1 MPRGDRLEILP
12 RSPREREHVS
22 QPRYLFVPAEVLSAP
37 SPERRVSWRAA
48 QGGNSANGVA
58 WRLLG
63 GNNHELGRSIPAYGS
78 LDEAIHAVAQLRAK
92 LDDAVASVAP
102 SAVTSR
108 WGWRLTI
115 DSVDVAASGRWYQ
128 REREARYN
136 LEQFRISAPEAQ
148 VASALGSRSRLKPTA
163 LSQRARAEVARLEQ
177 QGIAI
182 QGSRTAGVT
191 P

>member
-1 MPRGDRLEILP
+1 
-12 RSPREREHVS
+12 
-22 QPRYLFVPAEVLSAP
+22 VLSAP

-63 GNNHELGRSIPAYGS
+63 GNNHELGRSIPAYRS
-78 LDEAIHAVAQLRAK
+78 LEEAIAAVADLRAS
-92 LDDAVASVAP
+92 LEDCAAFVAP

-108 WGWRLTI
+108 WGWRLVTNN
-115 DSVDVAASGRWYQ
+115 VDVAASGRWYQ

-136 LEQFRISAPEAQ
+136 LEQFMLAAPQAQ
-148 VASALGSRSRLKPTA
+148 VTSSLGSRSRLKPTA

-177 QGIAI
+177 QSIAL
-182 QGSRTAGVT
+182 QSPHAAGAT

>member
-1 MPRGDRLEILP
+1 M
-12 RSPREREHVS
+12 S
-22 QPRYLFVPAEVLSAP
+22 QPRYLFVPAEVLAAP
-37 SPERRVSWRAA
+37 SPERRVAWRAA
-48 QGGNSANGVA
+48 QGGNSATGVA

-63 GNNHELGRSIPAYGS
+63 GNNHELGRSIPAYAS
-78 LDEAIHAVAQLRAK
+78 LDEAIAAVAQLRANLEK
-92 LDDAVASVAP
+92 AIAAVAP

-108 WGWRLTI
+108 WGWRLVI
-115 DSVDVAASGRWYQ
+115 DGVDIAASGRWYQ

-136 LEQFRISAPEAQ
+136 LEQFRLSAPGAQ
-148 VASALGSRSRLKPTA
+148 VASSLGSRSRLKPTA

-177 QGIAI
+177 QGIAL